1 MKIEEKSVSIAQQR
15 MMGQAYALKKGDI
28 KLSDIDPEW
37 QESIKTL
44 ADDMTLKDL
53 EKFAKTKHD
62 DLPDKVEES
71 FKPHMMYDP
80 KTGKGY
86 KAEKPEDHEKYAK
99 MGYTHE
105 KPENVDESFKNN
117 WRELAVDSVVEAIKN
132 GTGNLQVDLTKIKQ
146 SDRIELILDYMEDY
160 HKQIFDSALSKYLI
174 KFANSYDDL
183 WLEIA
188 TEVSSYFGGKR
199 KGFHTVKENKIV
211 MTFEQ
216 FCKFK

>member
-37 QESIKTL
+37 QESIKKL

-62 DLPDKVEES
+62 DLPNKIEEM
-71 FKPHMMYDP
+71 K
-80 KTGKGY
+80 KT
-86 KAEKPEDHEKYAK
+86 
-99 MGYTHE
+99 YTDG
-105 KPENVDESFKNN
+105 DESIEVKIKKDSKGTHVFYKIDDIEEPISKDLLRKIKKDLGEFMFHTNAGLELHSKEVKNN
-117 WRELAVDSVVEAIKN
+117 KWEGI
-132 GTGNLQVDLTKIKQ
+132 TI
-146 SDRIELILDYMEDY
+146 
-160 HKQIFDSALSKYLI
+160 
-174 KFANSYDDL
+174 
-183 WLEIA
+183 
-188 TEVSSYFGGKR
+188 
-199 KGFHTVKENKIV
+199 VKENKIV